1 MEQEDN
7 GKRLPIWEDP
17 DIDLERG
24 KRNGEKWAK
33 AGAEAT
39 DEEMRDYYWKTKAI
53 FDAVIWPKRSNEL
66 KGINHAAAEA
76 EA

>member
-7 GKRLPIWEDP
+7 GKHLPIWEDP

-39 DEEMRDYYWKTKAI
+39 DEEMRDYYRKTKSI
-53 FDAVIWPKRSNEL
+53 FDALVRTKRSNEL
-66 KGINHAAAEA
+66 EGINHAEA

>member
-1 MEQEDN
+1 MEHEDN

-39 DEEMRDYYWKTKAI
+39 DEEMRDYYRKTKAI
-53 FDAVIWPKRSNEL
+53 FDALV
-66 KGINHAAAEA
+66 
-76 EA
+76 